1 MNDSGV
7 ELLEKLFLQA
17 VISHGALREDKMEEL
32 YAETMAVCEGKV

>member
-1 MNDSGV
+1 MNDSRV

-32 YAETMAVCEGKV
+32 YAETMAACEGNV